1 MSMRVRVNDSGIR
14 ALKEHV
20 RQQLPIMAQQ
30 SSSKLQSVY
39 DRVLAAGQGKNVDEV
54 RDLLAVEWRSTF
66 GQELSEPNLTE
77 AATVLAEGRR
87 IEVRLRIQV

>member
-20 RQQLPIMAQQ
+20 RQQFPIIAQQ
-30 SSSKLQSVY
+30 SSSNLQGVY

-87 IEVRLRIQV
+87 IEVRLRIQE